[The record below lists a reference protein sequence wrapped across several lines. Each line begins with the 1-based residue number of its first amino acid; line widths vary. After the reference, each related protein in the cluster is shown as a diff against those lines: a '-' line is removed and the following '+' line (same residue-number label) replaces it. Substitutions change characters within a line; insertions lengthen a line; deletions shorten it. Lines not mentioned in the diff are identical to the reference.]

1 MNKTLVSVS
10 FKMWGFIK
18 TGAMGLR
25 IALVHQIGDLRKT
38 DNIVISDSTHIS
50 KRATLRVDD

>member
-10 FKMWGFIK
+10 FKMWGVIK

-38 DNIVISDSTHIS
+38 DIIISDSTHIS

>member
-18 TGAMGLR
+18 IGIMGLR

-38 DNIVISDSTHIS
+38 DDIVIFDSTHIS
-50 KRATLRVDD
+50 KRVTLRVDD